1 MISSCYT
8 PRSTL
13 ICSRLARSMD
23 EGLLQDEL
31 ISFMFRR
38 QSGPDS
44 PLDTMECLRLWFGKS
59 NDTDIEIESRFGS
72 HVAIALRGKLD
83 HWRKTPRGCLAL
95 MILIDQFPRNI
106 YRHTVRSFAGDKM
119 SRDMVYNSGH
129 DWLRDLTPEECLFV
143 PCLILTHQ
151 ENVEDQDY
159 CLEFYDSLE
168 PLLPSSLHIFRTIFK
183 EHQKIIS
190 LCGTF
195 PHRDHYYNRI
205 TSVIGKSLMDNPV
218 VRFDLPLCESEDG
231 TVFFGHDPSKLWQMT
246 QHAFDAIDCFDAL
259 INHRAR
265 RRSALPV
272 DYMTKQRSVEIA
284 EIFKIFDKS
293 GDGFLEIDEIAAV
306 LASTGHRYS
315 DEQIQEAVDQ
325 VTGRKGSAGL
335 TFPQFANLLRI
346 KLNSSF
352 EARIWQ
358 RFNMFDADQSGEI
371 TLEEFTAC
379 VQGLDGLITT
389 AEAAAM
395 FNKCDHDGKGSVSF
409 QDFMDVMKRTFNSV
423 SADPSMLITPS
434 KVETSR
440 SDKFTASAMNN
451 PTYGSKQLVIKVQV
465 LEVSDD
471 AADANAGVRGRV
483 VPPSHPRPEMTR
495 LSSRLK
501 SVLKATRRALAAAVT
516 PHVGYYDV
524 RCKPTPAPAMIHFPF
539 QIAVPMDRSRGWK
552 LV

>member
-1 MISSCYT
+1 
-8 PRSTL
+8 
-13 ICSRLARSMD
+13 MD
-23 EGLLQDEL
+23 EKLLQDEL

-44 PLDTMECLRLWFGKS
+44 PLDTMACLRLWFGKS

-83 HWRKTPRGCLAL
+83 HWQKTPRGCLAL

-106 YRHTVRSFAGDKM
+106 YRHTVRSFAGDM
-119 SRDMVYNSGH
+119 ISRDMVYNSGH
-129 DWLRDLTPEECLFV
+129 DWLQTLTPEECLFV

-159 CLEFYDSLE
+159 CLEFYNSLE
-168 PLLPSSLHIFRTIFK
+168 PLLPPSLHIFRTIFK
-183 EHQKIIS
+183 EHQNIIS

-195 PHRDHYYNRI
+195 PHRDHYYNRT
-205 TSVIGKSLMDNPV
+205 TSVIGKSLMDNPE

-246 QHAFDAIDCFDAL
+246 QYAFDVIDRFDAL
-259 INHRAR
+259 INHSAR
-265 RRSALPV
+265 RRSAIPA

-293 GDGFLEIDEIAAV
+293 GDGFLEIGELAAV

-315 DEQIQEAVDQ
+315 DEQIQEAVDH

-335 TFPQFANLLRI
+335 TFLQFANLLRI
-346 KLNSSF
+346 NLNSSF
-352 EARIWQ
+352 EARIKQ
-358 RFNMFDADQSGEI
+358 RFNMFDADQSGEV

-389 AEAAAM
+389 AEATAM
-395 FNKCDHDGKGSVSF
+395 FKKCDHHKNGSISF
-409 QDFMDVMKRTFNSV
+409 QDFMDVMKRTFSSV
-423 SADPSMLITPS
+423 SADSSMLKIPS
-434 KVETSR
+434 KVEPSR
-440 SDKFTASAMNN
+440 GDMSSTTAFDDS
-451 PTYGSKQLVIKVQV
+451 TWGSKQRVIKIRI
-465 LEVSDD
+465 LEVLDDD
-471 AADANAGVRGRV
+471 ADAEADICGCL
-483 VPPSHPRPEMTR
+483 VPAPHPRPEMAK

-501 SVLKATRRALAAAVT
+501 SVLKATRKALVSGGNST
-516 PHVGYYDV
+516 SGLLRRLVPS
-524 RCKPTPAPAMIHFPF
+524 TPAPTMMYFSYQGSPGFPSLGGAPT
-539 QIAVPMDRSRGWK
+539 QAY
-552 LV
+552 

>member
-1 MISSCYT
+1 
-8 PRSTL
+8 
-13 ICSRLARSMD
+13 MD
-23 EGLLQDEL
+23 EELLQDEL

-44 PLDTMECLRLWFGKS
+44 PLDAMACLRLWFGKS
-59 NDTDIEIESRFGS
+59 NDTDIEIQSRFGS
-72 HVAIALRGKLD
+72 HVAIALQGKLD

-106 YRHTVRSFAGDKM
+106 YRHTIRSFAGDKM

-129 DWLRDLTPEECLFV
+129 DWLRALAPEECLFV

-151 ENVEDQDY
+151 ENVEDQNY

-168 PLLPSSLHIFRTIFK
+168 PLLSPSLHIFRMIFK

-195 PHRDHYYNRI
+195 PHRDHYYNRT

-231 TVFFGHDPSKLWQMT
+231 PVFFGHDPSKLWQMT
-246 QHAFDAIDCFDAL
+246 QHAFDVIDRFDAL
-259 INHRAR
+259 INRRAR
-265 RRSALPV
+265 RRSAMPA

-293 GDGFLEIDEIAAV
+293 GDGFLETGELAAV

-315 DEQIQEAVDQ
+315 DEQIQEAVDH

-335 TFPQFANLLRI
+335 TFLQFANLLRI
-346 KLNSSF
+346 NLNSSF
-352 EARIWQ
+352 EARIRQ
-358 RFNMFDADQSGEI
+358 RFNMFDADQSGEV

-395 FNKCDHDGKGSVSF
+395 FNKCDHGGKGSVSF
-409 QDFMDVMKRTFNSV
+409 QDFMGVMKRTFNSV
-423 SADPSMLITPS
+423 STDHSMLTKPL
-434 KVETSR
+434 KVETSH
-440 SDKFTASAMNN
+440 SDKFSVSAINN
-451 PTYGSKQLVIKVQV
+451 PTCGSKQLVIKVQV
-465 LEVSDD
+465 LEVLDD
-471 AADANAGVRGRV
+471 EADAEASVRGCL
-483 VPPSHPRPEMTR
+483 VPASHPRLEMAR
-495 LSSRLK
+495 FSSRLK
-501 SVLKATRRALAAAVT
+501 SVLKATRRAFVSAVT
-516 PHVGYYDV
+516 PHVGCYDAW
-524 RCKPTPAPAMIHFPF
+524 CNPTPAPAMMSFPF
-539 QIAVPMDRSRGWK
+539 QGTVSMCKSQGWK
-552 LV
+552 FV